1 MKIGQGQS
9 MKVKLL
15 WLFSIL
21 FFFFFYFLPLIAA
34 QHRGRMSRYLW
45 NNEIAAWNWTK
56 VQAKSEQLGE
66 NDDGYLDSV
75 LHPLGVLQR
84 GPGQSC
90 PREERRAHPQN
101 HSHEWYAFEVK
112 KIFFFFYILSFP
124 LLPSW
129 EEEGKIIIII
139 YRHGSGFFCLCEF
152 LYKSLRK
159 KRKGKEER

>member
-21 FFFFFYFLPLIAA
+21 FFFSFFFSASD
-34 QHRGRMSRYLW
+34 SRTTSRPHVSLSLKQ
-45 NNEIAAWNWTK
+45 EIAAWNWTK

-112 KIFFFFYILSFP
+112 KIFFFLYPLFSSSPFLGRRGENNYNYISPREWIFLSVWIFV
-124 LLPSW
+124 
-129 EEEGKIIIII
+129 
-139 YRHGSGFFCLCEF
+139 
-152 LYKSLRK
+152 
-159 KRKGKEER
+159 